1 MTVHVKTCINAIKH
15 ERKWTR
21 STKNEV
27 NEDAHVAERSWTR
40 FLGQSSNLAAF
51 IFQCFFEIRFG
62 RRLKQTQREAKKT
75 ALCGLFVSSVACRTV
90 TFHSECFWISS
101 DFGEFSSESSKSDLN
116 VRRVYKKGFYQ
127 AKRSCSSL
135 IIGNETC
142 AHRVIEI
149 YM

>member
-21 STKNEV
+21 SNQKRGERRRT
-27 NEDAHVAERSWTR
+27 RSWTKLNS

-101 DFGEFSSESSKSDLN
+101 DSGEFSSESSKSDLN
-116 VRRVYKKGFYQ
+116 VRRVYKMGFYQ